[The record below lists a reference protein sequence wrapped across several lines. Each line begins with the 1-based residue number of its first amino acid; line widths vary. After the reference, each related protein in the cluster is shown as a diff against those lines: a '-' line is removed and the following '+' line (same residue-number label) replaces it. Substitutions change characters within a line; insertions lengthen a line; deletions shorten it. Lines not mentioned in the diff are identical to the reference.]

1 VADIPFL
8 HTHDFQ
14 YGVIEPVSEGV
25 RRLTARNPGPFTF
38 HGTGTYIV
46 GEGEVA
52 VIDPGPDD
60 PGHVQALLDGLAEET
75 ISHIIVTHCHQDHSP
90 AARPLQAAT
99 GAKTYAFGPH
109 GHTGDEQAVPV
120 EEGIDLAFSPDI
132 SVKDGDSISGRNWE
146 LCCVHTPGH
155 TSNHMCF
162 SWEQHDLLFSGDH
175 VMAWSTTV
183 IIPPDGNMT
192 DYLASLEKLHKR
204 SDACL
209 WPTHGPPVTDPT
221 LYISA
226 LIEHRLARIKA
237 IRELLRPGSQRI
249 NDMVPSLYPDIQ
261 PALRTAAGLST
272 LASLEHLQRLGEV
285 TAQEDTGRGVFF
297 SYTG

>member
-1 VADIPFL
+1 MADIPFL

-204 SDACL
+204 RDACL

-237 IRELLRPGSQRI
+237 IRELLRTGSQRI